1 LFLAPAPA
9 AAPGKRQ
16 ARRAHPSARSP
27 EAPLLSAGACLH
39 LRATPALDQQLP
51 LCPRSPIGVGFLGI

>member
-27 EAPLLSAGACLH
+27 EASLLSAGACLH

-51 LCPRSPIGVGFLGI
+51 LCPRIADWSGVFGG